1 MPAST
6 PAVTALAA
14 SANIAPKEMGGR
26 YDLKAHCVSP
36 AGRSRPPIG
45 LSSAIGQSASSSRWI
60 CSAVARY
67 AFARGLRILIE
78 SNGNA
83 TSSRNP
89 GSSSAE
95 NITPS
100 TQAHVLDQDP
110 VSAAETIDRD
120 YPAPR

>member
-1 MPAST
+1 MILRRI
-6 PAVTALAA
+6 V
-14 SANIAPKEMGGR
+14 
-26 YDLKAHCVSP
+26 
-36 AGRSRPPIG
+36 SRPPG
-45 LSSAIGQSASSSRWI
+45 ARDHLSVYPPLSGQSASSSRWI

>member
-14 SANIAPKEMGGR
+14 SANIAAKEMGGR
-26 YDLKAHCVSP
+26 YDLKEHCVSP

-45 LSSAIGQSASSSRWI
+45 LSSAIGAVGIQQSLDLFGCRPLCVRSRP
-60 CSAVARY
+60 SDPH
-67 AFARGLRILIE
+67 RIERQRHLQPQSGFVE
-78 SNGNA
+78 
-83 TSSRNP
+83 RR
-89 GSSSAE
+89 E
-95 NITPS
+95 HHPS